1 MIEQLTELLAGHGI
15 EIGEHA
21 GELEAYHELLL
32 QWNAK
37 MDLTNVAP
45 EEMAL
50 RHYADSLV
58 PLKNTKWFKKGAS
71 MIDVGTGAGFPG
83 MAIGIMRPDMKVLLL
98 DSLKK
103 RCDFLSAVVAELRLK
118 NVTVLHARA
127 EDAAREKWRG
137 SFDISAA
144 RAVAPMR
151 VLIEY
156 LLPFVKVGG
165 QALCWKGPGLDDELS
180 GMKSALFL
188 LKGRLGERMH
198 LELPGL
204 EHSVQ
209 AVTKAAPT
217 PAPYPRKA
225 GLPKK
230 NPL

>member
-1 MIEQLTELLAGHGI
+1 MTEQLSKVLAQKGI
-15 EIGEHA
+15 RLGEYEKA
-21 GELEAYHELLL
+21 MQMYHEMLLE
-32 QWNAK
+32 WNRR

-45 EEMAL
+45 DEMAL

-58 PLKNTKWFKKGAS
+58 PLNHPAWFQQGSS

-83 MAIGIMRPDMKVLLL
+83 MVIGIMRPDMEIMLL

-103 RCDFLSAVVAELRLK
+103 RCNFLSAVIKSLQLK
-118 NVTVLHARA
+118 NVSVIHARA
-127 EDAAREKWRG
+127 EDAARGEWRG
-137 SFDISAA
+137 RFDIAVA

-151 VLIEY
+151 VLVEY

-165 QALCWKGPGLDDELS
+165 EALCWKGPGLDEELS
-180 GMKSALFL
+180 DLKSALFL
-188 LKGRLGERMH
+188 LKGRLGDRFE

-209 AVTKAAPT
+209 AVVKMSPT
-217 PAPYPRKA
+217 PVLYPRKA

>member
-1 MIEQLTELLAGHGI
+1 MIEQLSKLLADHNI
-15 EIGEHA
+15 ELGEQA
-21 GELEAYHELLL
+21 TKMQRYHEHLLE
-32 QWNAK
+32 WNER

-50 RHYADSLV
+50 RHYADSLI
-58 PLKNTKWFKKGAS
+58 PLKNATWFPQGAS

-83 MAIGIMRPDMKVLLL
+83 MAIAIMRPDMRVLLL

-103 RCDFLSAVVAELRLK
+103 RCDFLEHVATDLGLD

-127 EDAAREKWRG
+127 EDAARDKWRG
-137 SFDISAA
+137 SFDVAAA
-144 RAVAPMR
+144 RALAPMR

-165 QALCWKGPGLDDELS
+165 NALCWKGPGLDDEVAEL
-180 GMKSALFL
+180 KTALFL
-188 LKGRLGERMH
+188 LKGKLSQRMP
-198 LELPGL
+198 LELPGM

-209 AVTKAAPT
+209 AVTKKAPT

-225 GLPKK
+225 GVPKK